1 MICPTCRRVYTAP
14 ELFFCVDDG
23 ARLVEARPSIPPPAI
38 RESAVR
44 PTRQIG
50 AVIEGRYVIRGFVGE
65 GGMARVYL
73 AEDTRSGERVALKIL
88 RREQAG
94 NRVSRERFLRE
105 IDVAATLVHPNIARI
120 LDAGERSDRAPFLVL
135 EYLTGEPLGEVLER
149 ERVFPEPY
157 ALELTRE
164 AASALAAAHRAGI
177 VHRDVKPDNLFLT
190 IDGKLKV
197 VDFGFAKLKEG
208 SVTATGMTV
217 GTVPYMAP
225 EQALADPVDGRTDVY
240 GLGVTMFH
248 MLTGTLP
255 FDDESDSRLV
265 AQHLFA
271 PPPLPSSR
279 RPGLDPRLDR
289 VVLTAMRKRP
299 DNRYPTM
306 DVLLEDVERILG
318 QREGALAAPEP
329 KADPDVY
336 EPLNPMSRTAARFLR
351 GLIP

>member
-1 MICPTCRRVYTAP
+1 MICPTCRRVFTDP
-14 ELFFCVDDG
+14 EILFCGEDG
-23 ARLVEARPSIPPPAI
+23 ARLVDPGPSAPPPAI
-38 RESAVR
+38 RKSVVR
-44 PTRQIG
+44 PTREVG
-50 AVIEGRYVIRGFVGE
+50 AVIEGRYVIRGFLGE

-73 AEDTRSGERVALKIL
+73 AEDTTTGQQVALKIL

-105 IDVAATLVHPNIARI
+105 VDVAATLVHPNIARI

-135 EYLTGEPLGEVLER
+135 EHLTGESMGDVLER
-149 ERVFPEPY
+149 ERVFSEPY

-164 AASALAAAHRAGI
+164 AASALAAAHKAGV

-190 IDGKLKV
+190 VDGKLKV

-225 EQALADPVDGRTDVY
+225 EQALADPVDERTDVY

-255 FDDESDSRLV
+255 FDHENDTKLV
-265 AQHLFA
+265 AMLLYA
-271 PPPLPSSR
+271 PLPLPSAR

-289 VVLTAMRKRP
+289 VVLSAIRKRP

-306 DVLLEDVERILG
+306 NALLEDVERLLG
-318 QREGALAAPEP
+318 HRGGELTAPEP
-329 KADPDVY
+329 KLDPDVY
-336 EPLNPMSRTAARFLR
+336 EALSPMSRTAARFLR
-351 GLIP
+351 GLLG